1 MGTLYVYQDL
11 APTVNVHGGNA
22 GSNGTGGSRGKTAS
36 QHPGSNVY
44 MASGGGGG
52 GAGGFGGAASNIGT
66 GGPGG
71 GGGGGG
77 AAGNVAWVVYSGTLN
92 GYYHAGAFGG
102 DGGKNAD
109 GSTRT
114 SKELASEVVPATIRM
129 MLAGRMGTV
138 VIPAARAAQQV
149 LPASAAPTAP

>member
-1 MGTLYVYQDL
+1 
-11 APTVNVHGGNA
+11 
-22 GSNGTGGSRGKTAS
+22 
-36 QHPGSNVY
+36 

-109 GSTRT
+109 GSTASDGAVKTLMAQRLPTVPMLSWTTQNMRT

>member
-1 MGTLYVYQDL
+1 
-11 APTVNVHGGNA
+11 
-22 GSNGTGGSRGKTAS
+22 
-36 QHPGSNVY
+36 

-109 GSTRT
+109 GST
-114 SKELASEVVPATIRM
+114 
-129 MLAGRMGTV
+129 MGTV

>member
-1 MGTLYVYQDL
+1 
-11 APTVNVHGGNA
+11 
-22 GSNGTGGSRGKTAS
+22 
-36 QHPGSNVY
+36 

-77 AAGNVAWVVYSGTLN
+77 AAGNVAWVVYSGTAN

-109 GSTRT
+109 GT
-114 SKELASEVVPATIRM
+114 SASDGADVELTNPKYADRM
-129 MLAGRMGTV
+129 MLAGRMETV
-138 VIPAARAAQQV
+138 VMTAARAAQQV

>member
-1 MGTLYVYQDL
+1 
-11 APTVNVHGGNA
+11 
-22 GSNGTGGSRGKTAS
+22 
-36 QHPGSNVY
+36 

-109 GSTRT
+109 GST
-114 SKELASEVVPATIRM
+114 SEVATIRM

-138 VIPAARAAQQV
+138 VMTAALAAQQV